1 MTALSELFTP
11 TFLMFLGI
19 LLLVIAL
26 VVVYFESK
34 MRDQNHKIASM
45 LSLVSTL
52 AEDMNGVKMGL
63 NQVAMHQ
70 MGGQQMGGQ
79 QMGQMGQVGQMGQ
92 MSGSVLQ
99 SQPLENSNK
108 SLYLQ
113 EADNLIAVSDDDSE
127 EDDESVI
134 DDSDSDIEAASLS
147 DEDQDS
153 HDESSDESSDDAEP
167 VVKVLRLNIPTPG
180 KNEDIGLNELGDL
193 DDLMDEALSLSSED
207 SSEYQ
212 LDIQSSDFIAAEEI
226 KDETHLNISASDFKT
241 INISLEEEIGAESVD
256 YKKLPLPKL
265 RNIVTERGL
274 AADAA
279 KMKKNELLKLL
290 EAE

>member
-19 LLLVIAL
+19 LLLVVAL

-63 NQVAMHQ
+63 NQVAMQQMGQ
-70 MGGQQMGGQ
+70 MGGQQMAQ
-79 QMGQMGQVGQMGQ
+79 
-92 MSGSVLQ
+92 SNGSALQ
-99 SQPLENSNK
+99 SPPLENSNN

-113 EADNLIAVSDDDSE
+113 EGDNLIPVSDDDSD
-127 EDDESVI
+127 EDDESVM
-134 DDSDSDIEAASLS
+134 DDSGSDIDAASLS
-147 DEDQDS
+147 DDDK
-153 HDESSDESSDDAEP
+153 ESDDESSDDDEP

-180 KNEDIGLNELGDL
+180 KNEDIGFNVAEELEDL
-193 DDLMDEALSLSSED
+193 DDLMDEALSVSSED

-226 KDETHLNISASDFKT
+226 KDETHLNISAADFKT
-241 INISLEEEIGAESVD
+241 INISLEEGGEENGVESVD